1 MGSATKTMIAKWGT
15 RIWAMIG
22 STGGVEGASTPQSTI
37 CWGST
42 TMVRQRR
49 LGEQV
54 SVLEPGERCETD
66 MDYQGSTPQALMS
79 ALMVA
84 SYRNVCV
91 DGCWQRVMSMLMV
104 DGDG

>member
-1 MGSATKTMIAKWGT
+1 
-15 RIWAMIG
+15 
-22 STGGVEGASTPQSTI
+22 
-37 CWGST
+37 
-42 TMVRQRR
+42 
-49 LGEQV
+49 
-54 SVLEPGERCETD
+54 